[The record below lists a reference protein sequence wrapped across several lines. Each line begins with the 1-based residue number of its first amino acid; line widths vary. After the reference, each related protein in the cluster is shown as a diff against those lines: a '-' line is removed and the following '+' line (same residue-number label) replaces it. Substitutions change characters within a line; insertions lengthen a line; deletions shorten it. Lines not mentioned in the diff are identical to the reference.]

1 MIVYGRL
8 HHKNDKKN
16 GLHYAF
22 MINCNLYEYEGQ
34 VK

>member
-1 MIVYGRL
+1 LIKMI
-8 HHKNDKKN
+8 KKN
-16 GLHYAF
+16 VLHYAF